1 MSKVVPLA
9 YRMTYT
15 TDSIIGEK
23 RMRST
28 MLRRF
33 GGVLAFAAIAAAVG
47 GCPKE
52 QPSDTAGGGPAG
64 GGGGAAGKQ
73 LTIAV
78 MPKGTKHQFWQAVKA
93 GADQACKEEN
103 CTVDWAGPANE
114 GSINDQVNLVETK
127 ITGKVDGI
135 VLAATDATAL
145 NKPLLDA
152 KAKGIP
158 VVTIDSGVTD
168 KDASLAYIAT
178 DNVEGGRRA
187 AEALAKAMG
196 EKGKVG
202 LLIFQK
208 GSASSDD
215 RQKGFEEGIKKYPG
229 IQLVSTLE
237 ANDPQKATET
247 TLNMLTAHP
256 EITGIFAANEPNG
269 VGSANALKQKGL
281 AGKVKLVA
289 YDSSTEEIKALQDGI
304 IQATIVQ
311 DPFQMGYKGVKTVLN
326 AIRKKPISEKFI
338 NSGMTVVTKD
348 NLNTPDVQKLVNPSK

>member
-1 MSKVVPLA
+1 
-9 YRMTYT
+9 
-15 TDSIIGEK
+15 
-23 RMRST
+23 MRAHGWT
-28 MLRRF
+28 RL
-33 GGVLAFAAIAAAVG
+33 GGLIAASLLAVTVM

-52 QPSDTAGGGPAG
+52 KPAETSGGADPAG
-64 GGGGAAGKQ
+64 GGGGTVGKR

-93 GADQACKEEN
+93 GAEKAGSEEN
-103 CTVDWAGPANE
+103 VLIDWAGPANE
-114 GSINDQVNLVETK
+114 GNITDQVNLVETK

-158 VVTIDSGVTD
+158 VVTIDSGVTN

-187 AEALAKAMG
+187 AESLAKAMG

-202 LLIFQK
+202 LLYFQK

-215 RQKGFEEGIKKYPG
+215 RQNGFKEGIKKFPG
-229 IQLVSTLE
+229 IQLVSELQ
-237 ANDPQKATET
+237 ANDAKDGTEATI
-247 TLNMLTAHP
+247 NMLTASP
-256 EITGIFAANEPNG
+256 DITGIFAANEPNG
-269 VGSANALKQKGL
+269 VGAANALKQKSL

-289 YDSSTEEIKALQDGI
+289 YDSSDEEIKALTDGI
-304 IQATIVQ
+304 INATIVQ
-311 DPFQMGYKGVKTVLN
+311 DPFQMGYKGVKTVLK
-326 AIRKKPISEKFI
+326 AIRKQPVGEKFI

-348 NLNTPDVQKLVNPSK
+348 NLNTPEVQKLVNPGK

>member
-1 MSKVVPLA
+1 
-9 YRMTYT
+9 
-15 TDSIIGEK
+15 
-23 RMRST
+23 MRSRGWT
-28 MLRRF
+28 RT
-33 GGVLAFAAIAAAVG
+33 GGLLACGALAIAVT
-47 GCPKE
+47 GCPKNE
-52 QPSDTAGGGPAG
+52 STESG
-64 GGGGAAGKQ
+64 GGGGAAPGKK

-103 CTVDWAGPANE
+103 CNADWAGPANE
-114 GSINDQVNLVETK
+114 GKIDDQVNLVETK
-127 ITGKVDGI
+127 ITAKVDGI

-145 NKPLLDA
+145 VKPLLDA

-178 DNVEGGRRA
+178 DNVEGGRKA

-229 IQLVSTLE
+229 ITLETTLE

-256 EITGIFAANEPNG
+256 DIVGIFAANEPNG
-269 VGSANALKQKGL
+269 VGAANALKQKGL
-281 AGKVKLVA
+281 GGKVKLVA
-289 YDSSTEEIKALQDGI
+289 YDSSTEELKALEDGI

-326 AIRKKPISEKFI
+326 AIRKKPIGEKFI

-348 NLNTPDVQKLVNPSK
+348 NLQTPDVQKLVNPGK

>member
-1 MSKVVPLA
+1 MRAQGLTRIAGLMSLAAMAVV
-9 YRMTYT
+9 
-15 TDSIIGEK
+15 
-23 RMRST
+23 
-28 MLRRF
+28 
-33 GGVLAFAAIAAAVG
+33 VG

-52 QPSDTAGGGPAG
+52 QPSDSAGGTTG
-64 GGGGAAGKQ
+64 GGGVVSGKK
-73 LTIAV
+73 LNIAV

-103 CTVDWAGPANE
+103 CEVDWAGPANE
-114 GSINDQVNLVETK
+114 GSIQDQVNLVETK
-127 ITGKVDGI
+127 ITAKIDGI

-145 NKPLLDA
+145 NKPLNDA

-178 DNVEGGRRA
+178 DNVEGGRKA

-215 RQKGFEEGIKKYPG
+215 RQRGFEEGIKKYPG
-229 IQLVSTLE
+229 IQLVTTLE
-237 ANDPQKATET
+237 ANDPQRATET
-247 TLNMLTAHP
+247 TLNMITAHP

-269 VGSANALKQKGL
+269 VGAANALKQKGL

-311 DPFQMGYKGVKTVLN
+311 DPFQMGYKGVKAVLN
-326 AIRKKPISEKFI
+326 AIRKKPVGDKFI

-348 NLNTPDVQKLVNPSK
+348 NLNTPEVQKLVNPGK